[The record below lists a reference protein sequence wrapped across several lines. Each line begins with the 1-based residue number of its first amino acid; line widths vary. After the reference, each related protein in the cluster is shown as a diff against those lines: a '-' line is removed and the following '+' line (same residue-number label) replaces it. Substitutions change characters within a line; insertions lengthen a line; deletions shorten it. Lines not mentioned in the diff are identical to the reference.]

1 MSIKQLSVFVENR
14 PGAMNELT
22 QVLADNNIN
31 MRALSLAET
40 EGFGIVRIIV
50 DDILETT
57 TVLKQEGYI
66 NQLNPVVVVEI
77 PHVAGGLNDV
87 LTIFTKE
94 NININYMYAILSTD
108 KALMTFKVD
117 DPKVAEAALR
127 RNGIH
132 ILTQDEIADL

>member
-132 ILTQDEIADL
+132 ILTQDEISEL

>member
-66 NQLNPVVVVEI
+66 SQLNPVVVVEI

-108 KALMTFKVD
+108 NALMTFKVD
-117 DPKVAEAALR
+117 DPKVAEKALR

-132 ILTQDEIADL
+132 ILTQDEISEL